1 MYGHAPSPIKIL
13 VEQVDSQVLA
23 RCATGLLRS
32 RELISFFKCGGSS
45 QELYSVVFQFSEHI
59 KPVLPIPSI
68 RSKPDRNAALRYGYQ
83 RFGAAKAIARF
94 LFVSTAGTF
103 RLIKLLW

>member
-1 MYGHAPSPIKIL
+1 MYGHAPSPIKVL

-59 KPVLPIPSI
+59 KSVLPYLQSGRNPTVTLPYGMGTKGLA
-68 RSKPDRNAALRYGYQ
+68 RRKPLPVFSSFRPQG
-83 RFGAAKAIARF
+83 
-94 LFVSTAGTF
+94 LFV
-103 RLIKLLW
+103 